1 MNKNSIYNLIGLLL
15 CIVIV
20 SCSTSIGDTIFS
32 NLKLSNREIYLGYA
46 TIWGDGNNSI
56 LNAVAENNLRIR
68 TETTTEFVDF
78 YIEYEM
84 NCEGLVDEGIISLT
98 LILNGENVSTNLT
111 QTPFSKNGTLIL
123 HDVELSRGETFGFII
138 NVVYGNVYPFYQ
150 NDTSATGVAIVRK
163 NFLLE
168 NFLIKEHPFLSRFLT
183 LYHQQ
188 ILFRGRS

>member
-1 MNKNSIYNLIGLLL
+1 MNKNSIYSLIGLLL
-15 CIVIV
+15 CIVIIA
-20 SCSTSIGDTIFS
+20 SSTSIGDSIFS

-98 LILNGENVSTNLT
+98 LILNGENVSTNFT
-111 QTPFSKNGTLIL
+111 QTPFSKNGTLYL
-123 HDVELSRGETFGFII
+123 HDIEISRGETFGFII

-150 NDTSATGVAIVRK
+150 NDTSATGAAVVRK
-163 NFLLE
+163 NFLFD

-183 LYHQQ
+183 LYLQQ
-188 ILFRGRS
+188 IVFRGRN

>member
-1 MNKNSIYNLIGLLL
+1 MNKNLIYNSIGLLL

-20 SCSTSIGDTIFS
+20 ASSTSIGDTVYTNI
-32 NLKLSNREIYLGYA
+32 KLSNREIYLGYA

-56 LNAVAENNLRIR
+56 LNAVAENNLKIR
-68 TETTTEFVDF
+68 TESTTEFVDL

-111 QTPFSKNGTLIL
+111 QTPFSKNGTLYL
-123 HDVELSRGETFGFII
+123 HDVEITRGESLGFVI
-138 NVVYGNVYPFYQ
+138 NVIYGNVYPFYH

-163 NFLLE
+163 NFLLD
-168 NFLIKEHPFLSRFLT
+168 NFLIQKHPFLSRFLR
-183 LYHQQ
+183 LYRLQV
-188 ILFRGRS
+188 LFSGID